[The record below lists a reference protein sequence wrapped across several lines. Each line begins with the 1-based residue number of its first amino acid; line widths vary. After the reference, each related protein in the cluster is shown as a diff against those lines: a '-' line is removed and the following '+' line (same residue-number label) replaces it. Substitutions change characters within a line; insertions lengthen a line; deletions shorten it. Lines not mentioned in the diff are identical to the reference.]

1 MLMFSKDTTIKKKK
15 SQSSQNTIKK
25 AMGIYS
31 SGFIITTD
39 VIAYFLKRTLLIL
52 HEFMPVVL
60 LHKGV
65 DILQDTRDS
74 IGKGLSEFA
83 YCTNC
88 TGSGII
94 YTNSPEGKMVV
105 DTCPSCN
112 GTGKYSSNLVR
123 DRSKEKLKLKKDH
136 TEILTLFE
144 EHIKRLLIEA
154 KGEQERKHLACILC
168 AGEGTFE
175 ATDGKKETCEVCQGT
190 GKDYNRLVQVLRVK
204 FVQDLKEAGYSQEE
218 AEVKFK
224 DVYPKAEDKTELMA
238 RLG

>member
-39 VIAYFLKRTLLIL
+39 VVAYFLKRTLLIL

-105 DTCPSCN
+105 DTCPSCS

-123 DRSKEKLKLKKDH
+123 DRSKERLKLKKDH
-136 TEILTLFE
+136 TEILALFE
-144 EHIKRLLIEA
+144 KHIKELLIQA
-154 KGEQERKHLACILC
+154 RVEQERKHVSCIMC
-168 AGEGTFE
+168 AGEGTIE
-175 ATDGKKETCEVCQGT
+175 TPDGRKETCEVCQGT
-190 GKDYNRLVQVLRVK
+190 GKDYSRLAQELKGK
-204 FVQDLKEAGYSQEE
+204 FIQDLKEAGYNQEE
-218 AEVKFK
+218 AQIKFR